1 MAITTIKLRRAALRA
16 AMVLAVVAAFA
27 SRGAAQQA
35 DTLCVY
41 RSWQSI
47 FNQRA
52 DTVVIGPKIE
62 VRSPY
67 DYDFSTASKGVT
79 RAIRQQSVA
88 VAIGD
93 STWLISSNWIKA
105 NFKGDCSHFAR
116 FVPLYFSAKVAFVQW
131 LRNGPTFGGVMLNMM
146 VGLVSGIDTGVGMGG
161 MYNGDTAP
169 FYHLDFATH
178 TVHKV
183 DSDYLISLLG
193 AYPDLLRR
201 YTMMNNYQSTPMVNS
216 YFMEYVDRLNSD
228 PSVPYLF

>member
-1 MAITTIKLRRAALRA
+1 MKLRQAALRA
-16 AMVLAVVAAFA
+16 AIVLAAVAAFA
-27 SRGAAQQA
+27 GRGAAQTA

-52 DTVVIGPKIE
+52 DTVVVNPKIE

-67 DYDFSTASKGVT
+67 DYDFSTADKRVT
-79 RAIRQQSVA
+79 RSLRQRSVA

-93 STWLISSNWIKA
+93 STWLISSNWIKT
-105 NFKGDCSHFAR
+105 NFKGDCSHFSR
-116 FVPLYFSAKVAFVQW
+116 FVPLFFSAKVAFVQW
-131 LRNGPTFGGVMLNMM
+131 LRNMM
-146 VGLVSGIDTGVGMGG
+146 VGLVKGMDTGVGMGG
-161 MYNGDTAP
+161 MYNGATAH

-183 DSDYLISLLG
+183 DSDYLIGLLD

-201 YTMMNNYQSTPMVNS
+201 YTMMKDYQSTPMVNS

>member
-1 MAITTIKLRRAALRA
+1 MKLRQAALRA
-16 AMVLAVVAAFA
+16 AIVLAAVAAFA
-27 SRGAAQQA
+27 GRGAAQTA

-52 DTVVIGPKIE
+52 DTVVVNPKIE

-67 DYDFSTASKGVT
+67 DYDFSTADKRVT
-79 RAIRQQSVA
+79 RSLRQRSVA

-93 STWLISSNWIKA
+93 STWLISSNWIKT
-105 NFKGDCSHFAR
+105 NFKGDCSHFSR
-116 FVPLYFSAKVAFVQW
+116 FVPLFFSAKVAFVQW
-131 LRNGPTFGGVMLNMM
+131 LRGGPTFGGLMLNMM
-146 VGLVSGIDTGVGMGG
+146 VGLVTGMDTGVGMGG
-161 MYNGDTAP
+161 MYNGATAP

-183 DSDYLISLLG
+183 DSDYLIGLLD

-201 YTMMNNYQSTPMVNS
+201 YTMMKDYQSTPMVNS